1 MGPLPPLYR
10 LLLAVLLVGLCLA
23 AGVRLAA
30 VLALPLGGIGVGLLA
45 GALLSVLLTHDF
57 TRRRA
62 R

>member
-10 LLLAVLLVGLCLA
+10 LLLAVLLVGLCLG

-45 GALLSVLLTHDF
+45 GALLAALLTHDF